1 MHGYY
6 LICTAD
12 LRRWEVS
19 TRDVSTFLESLE
31 SPDLDLIQGTLSTRR
46 SYVQVND
53 FEHDSLASDDC
64 DVIAK
69 ELTKTICQAYEEKD
83 EDLKEKVLE
92 WTITLR
98 KAYGSMDH
106 DRLVWSREIYENQKS

>member
-6 LICTAD
+6 LICKAD
-12 LRRWEVS
+12 HRRWEVS

-31 SPDLDLIQGTLSTRR
+31 SRNLIPGTLSTGR
-46 SYVQVND
+46 SYVQVNY
-53 FEHDSLASDDC
+53 FKHDSLASDDR